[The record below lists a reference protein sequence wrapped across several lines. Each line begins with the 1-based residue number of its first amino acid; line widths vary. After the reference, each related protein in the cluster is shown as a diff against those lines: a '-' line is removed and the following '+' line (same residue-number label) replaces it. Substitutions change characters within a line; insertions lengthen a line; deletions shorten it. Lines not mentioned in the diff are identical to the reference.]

1 MQSSFTC
8 LQPDELK
15 KFIAGDLSSKRVN
28 AIEDH
33 LSTCLVCR
41 RSLEATVGN
50 QDWWQ
55 DLRCALRGEPD
66 NGEDEN
72 AESKESVGQRLTALL
87 GPTDDPNMLGRIGM
101 YEIFGLL
108 GYGGMGAVFKAHDP
122 ALNRYV
128 AIKILLPH
136 LALSGAARARFRR
149 EGQAAAAIIDDCV
162 LPIYVV
168 DQWQGIPYLVMQYTR
183 GDSLQKRIH
192 DRGPLELKEILRIG
206 LQAARGLAAAHA
218 QGLVH
223 RDVKPSNILLDGS
236 VDRAL
241 LTDFGLARAVDDAS
255 LTASGIIAG
264 TPQYM
269 SPEQARAET
278 VEHRSDLFSLGSVMY
293 AMCAGHAPFRAE
305 SSYGVLRL
313 ITDKEPRPIREIN
326 PDVPAWLC
334 MIISKMMAKQA
345 NDRFASAQEVSKL
358 LEDCLAHVQQP
369 ISRSLPQ
376 SVLQLSQ
383 LSDSSSAAKLRAKPW
398 RQFLAAPSLTGKL
411 LAAGIALML
420 CGGAVGALF
429 LEPSQIQSIEADN
442 ERVRIRV
449 LKGEDTIERLTFDT
463 ESVLTRFQA
472 GDYTIEIDGADAE
485 RQARCEAG
493 GTFLNNARIDQWEK
507 IFSEGLVRMGKIV
520 VVMNDKVKTEAWFEE
535 GYHLFRRYE
544 TSASQFV
551 TLWNGEYGATLDV
564 RGNQS
569 QIRGTFLPPP
579 TGTINIHAL
588 PFAICSSVNFNN
600 ELIPSS
606 LKSGKLRIYDY
617 RVDGSKHILDLEH
630 SEETREGGYIQVVFD
645 EAVDGLLPTE
655 VIFHQGTPYARHF
668 VNTDFSEVVGFN
680 IPLRIAELNTDDRVI
695 TKIFP
700 NERLDKKM
708 CRLSHYGL
716 PEPGGLEVTDF
727 GRNNKPWGRRILATV
742 ALILAGTIGIW
753 LWRQKGM
760 TP

>member
-15 KFIAGDLSSKRVN
+15 KFIAGNLSSKRVN

-41 RSLEATVGN
+41 SSLEATVGN

-55 DLRCALRGEPD
+55 DLRCALRGEPA
-66 NGEDEN
+66 NGEYEN

-87 GPTDDPNMLGRIGM
+87 GPTDDPNMLGRIGT

-108 GYGGMGAVFKAHDP
+108 GYGGMGAVFK
-122 ALNRYV
+122 
-128 AIKILLPH
+128 
-136 LALSGAARARFRR
+136 
-149 EGQAAAAIIDDCV
+149 
-162 LPIYVV
+162 
-168 DQWQGIPYLVMQYTR
+168 
-183 GDSLQKRIH
+183 
-192 DRGPLELKEILRIG
+192 
-206 LQAARGLAAAHA
+206 
-218 QGLVH
+218 
-223 RDVKPSNILLDGS
+223 
-236 VDRAL
+236 
-241 LTDFGLARAVDDAS
+241 
-255 LTASGIIAG
+255 
-264 TPQYM
+264 
-269 SPEQARAET
+269 
-278 VEHRSDLFSLGSVMY
+278 
-293 AMCAGHAPFRAE
+293 
-305 SSYGVLRL
+305 
-313 ITDKEPRPIREIN
+313 
-326 PDVPAWLC
+326 
-334 MIISKMMAKQA
+334 
-345 NDRFASAQEVSKL
+345 
-358 LEDCLAHVQQP
+358 AHVQQP

-383 LSDSSSAAKLRAKPW
+383 LSDSTSAAKLRAKPW
-398 RQFLAAPSLTGKL
+398 RQFLTAPSLTGKL
-411 LAAGIALML
+411 LAAGLALML
-420 CGGAVGALF
+420 CGGAVWALL
-429 LEPSQIQSIEADN
+429 LEPGQIQSIEADN
-442 ERVRIRV
+442 DRVRIRV
-449 LKGEDTIERLTFDT
+449 LKGEDTIERLTFNT
-463 ESVLTRFQA
+463 ENVLTRFQA

-493 GTFLNNARIDQWEK
+493 GKFLNNARIDQWEK
-507 IFSEGLVRMGKIV
+507 VFSEGILRMGRIV
-520 VVMNDKVKTEAWFEE
+520 VMMNDKIKTEAWFEE

-569 QIRGTFLPPP
+569 QIRGTFLPPS

-645 EAVDGLLPTE
+645 EAVDDLLPTE
-655 VIFHQGTPYARHF
+655 VIFHQGTPFARHF
-668 VNTDFSEVVGFN
+668 VNTDFSEVAGVN
-680 IPLRIAELNTDDRVI
+680 IPLRIVELNTEDRVI
-695 TKIFP
+695 AKIFP
-700 NERLDKKM
+700 DERLDKKM

-753 LWRQKGM
+753 LWWKKGR
-760 TP
+760 TG